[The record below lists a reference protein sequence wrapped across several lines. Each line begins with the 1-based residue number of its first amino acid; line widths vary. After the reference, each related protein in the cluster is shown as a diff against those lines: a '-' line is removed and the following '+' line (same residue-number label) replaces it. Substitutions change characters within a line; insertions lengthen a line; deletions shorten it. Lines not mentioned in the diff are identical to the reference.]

1 MYAVIRTGGKQYRV
15 AENDVIR
22 VEKLAGAAGEQV
34 EFGEVLMLGN
44 GADSDVGAPL
54 VDGARVMAT
63 ILDQARGPKIVV
75 FKKKRRKNYRRTRG
89 HRQDVT
95 VLRVTDILPAGA
107 KPTAKPAK
115 AEEAPKKADKAK
127 PAAKAEEAPKK
138 AAKAEEAPKKVGKAE
153 EAPKKV
159 AKAAAKARP
168 AKAVPDKPAK
178 AKPAPVKAKDAPK
191 KAAKAPAKAK
201 PAAKKPTAA
210 KKPATAKAKSKKA
223 STSTRKSA
231 TTKASATA
239 RGPAKKGKGG
249 AKEKK

>member
-107 KPTAKPAK
+107 RPTAKPAK
-115 AEEAPKKADKAK
+115 AKEAPNKADKAK
-127 PAAKAEEAPKK
+127 PAT
-138 AAKAEEAPKKVGKAE
+138 KAE

-159 AKAAAKARP
+159 ANAAAKARP

-223 STSTRKSA
+223 STSARKSA

-239 RGPAKKGKGG
+239 KGPAKKGKGG

>member
-107 KPTAKPAK
+107 RPTAKPAK
-115 AEEAPKKADKAK
+115 AKEAPNKADKAK
-127 PAAKAEEAPKK
+127 PAA
-138 AAKAEEAPKKVGKAE
+138 KAE

-223 STSTRKSA
+223 STSARKSA

-239 RGPAKKGKGG
+239 KGPAKKGKGG

>member
-107 KPTAKPAK
+107 RPTAKPAK
-115 AEEAPKKADKAK
+115 AKEAPNKADKAK
-127 PAAKAEEAPKK
+127 PAA
-138 AAKAEEAPKKVGKAE
+138 KAE

-178 AKPAPVKAKDAPK
+178 AKSAPVKAKDAPK

-223 STSTRKSA
+223 STSARKSA

-239 RGPAKKGKGG
+239 KGPAKKGKGG

>member
-107 KPTAKPAK
+107 RPTAKPAK

-138 AAKAEEAPKKVGKAE
+138 
-153 EAPKKV
+153 V

-178 AKPAPVKAKDAPK
+178 AKSAPVKAKDAPK

>member
-115 AEEAPKKADKAK
+115 AKEAPKKADKAK
-127 PAAKAEEAPKK
+127 LT
-138 AAKAEEAPKKVGKAE
+138 AKAEEAPKKVAKAE